1 MDLSKAF
8 DTINHELLI
17 TKLYA
22 YGFSKDALKLGF
34 SYVSDRWE
42 RCKINKSFRPGLH
55 CCKGCYNDLF

>member
-1 MDLSKAF
+1 MEKWKETLDDKSYTGAALMDLSKAF

-34 SYVSDRWE
+34 SYVSDR
-42 RCKINKSFRPGLH
+42 
-55 CCKGCYNDLF
+55 